1 MSTSSTDLSTLK
13 KLIALCKKSGVQSV
27 KMGQIEVSFL
37 PYSQK
42 TKAIKG
48 KDSNHIPTEGMF
60 SDDDI
65 LNWSVPGVGA
75 MHG

>member
-13 KLIALCKKSGVQSV
+13 KLIALCKKNGIQTV
-27 KMGQIEVSFL
+27 KMGGIELSFL

-42 TKAIKG
+42 TKPVKG
-48 KDSNHIPTEGMF
+48 KDPTHIPIEGMYT
-60 SDDDI
+60 DEDI
-65 LNWSVPGVGA
+65 LNWSVPGTGP